1 MKNSKIKII
10 ALFGKAGAGKDTIQQ
25 WIISRHNLHGI
36 VSCTTRPPRDYEEN
50 GVDYHFLSNEDFT
63 RKVLNGT
70 MLEATEFRGWFYGT
84 PLDSLSLDKI
94 NVGVFNIAGI
104 DALLEDTRLEVYPVI
119 VYAPDKTR
127 LIRQLMREE
136 SPDCEEICRRFQ
148 TDNKDFL
155 QCDFAPFF
163 VWENYEEEDPFIQEQ
178 EFICNF
184 CRLLEKLG
192 FDQMTIQSTSDKVN

>member
-1 MKNSKIKII
+1 MKKSKIKVI

-25 WIISRHNLHGI
+25 WIVSRHNWHGI

-50 GVDYHFLSNEDFT
+50 GVDYYFLSNEEFT
-63 RKVLNGT
+63 RKVLDGT
-70 MLEATEFRGWFYGT
+70 MLEATEFRNWFYGT
-84 PLDSLSLDKI
+84 SLDALDPNGFNI
-94 NVGVFNIAGI
+94 GVFNIAGI
-104 DALLEDTRLEVYPVI
+104 DALLEDSRLEVYPVI

-127 LIRQLMREE
+127 LMRQLMRED

-148 TDNKDFL
+148 ADNKDFL
-155 QCDFAPFF
+155 QYDFAPFF

-178 EFICNF
+178 NFICNF
-184 CRLLEKLG
+184 CRLLQKLG

>member
-1 MKNSKIKII
+1 
-10 ALFGKAGAGKDTIQQ
+10 
-25 WIISRHNLHGI
+25 
-36 VSCTTRPPRDYEEN
+36 
-50 GVDYHFLSNEDFT
+50 
-63 RKVLNGT
+63 

-84 PLDSLSLDKI
+84 PLDSLKEDGF

-104 DALLEDTRLEVYPVI
+104 DTLLEDSRLEVYPVI

-127 LIRQLMREE
+127 LIRQLLREE

-163 VWENYEEEDPFIQEQ
+163 VWENFDEENDFAQEQ
-178 EFICNF
+178 SFIDNF
-184 CRLLEKLG
+184 CRLIEKIELSIK
-192 FDQMTIQSTSDKVN
+192 DD

>member
-1 MKNSKIKII
+1 MKKYKII

-25 WIISRHNLHGI
+25 WIVSRHSLHGI
-36 VSCTTRPPRDYEEN
+36 VSCTTRPPRDYEED

-63 RKVLNGT
+63 RKVLDGT

-84 PLDSLSLDKI
+84 PLNSLDPDRLNI
-94 NVGVFNIAGI
+94 GVFNIAGI
-104 DALLEDTRLEVYPVI
+104 DALLEDSRLEVYPVI

-127 LIRQLMREE
+127 LIRQLIREE
-136 SPDCEEICRRFQ
+136 FPDCEEICRRFQ

-155 QCDFAPFF
+155 QCDFEPFF

-178 EFICNF
+178 NFICNF
-184 CRLLEKLG
+184 CRLLQKLG
-192 FDQMTIQSTSDKVN
+192 FDQMTIQSTSDKIN

>member
-1 MKNSKIKII
+1 MKKYKII

-25 WIISRHNLHGI
+25 WIVSRHNLHGI
-36 VSCTTRPPRDYEEN
+36 VSCTTRPPRDYEED
-50 GVDYHFLSNEDFT
+50 GKDYHFLSTEEFT
-63 RKVLNGT
+63 RKVLDGT

-84 PLDSLSLDKI
+84 PLDSLNPNGF
-94 NVGVFNIAGI
+94 NVGVFNIPGI
-104 DALLEDTRLEVYPVI
+104 NALLEDSRLEVYPVI
-119 VYAPDKTR
+119 VYASDKTR

-155 QCDFAPFF
+155 QCDFTPFF
-163 VWENYEEEDPFIQEQ
+163 VWENYEEEDPFAKEQ

-184 CRLLEKLG
+184 CHLLQKLKLCVK
-192 FDQMTIQSTSDKVN
+192 DN